1 MDLAIVEQAKAV
13 YLGKILQIVR
23 KLQIPDIVK
32 DDTHYIKNNTFDI
45 GDIKDED
52 VKFWFDEAE
61 NSIYL
66 EVDNL
71 SASFASTDYKFK
83 YSKWTPTISGTAKV
97 TIGKV
102 MLKIGLKIAT
112 QTIQP
117 GNRLLPNLNPVGV
130 AMVIDKDSI
139 KIDLS
144 GGVVSSLVGFFTK
157 FFKDHVCDEITKNVV
172 EQINAQVPTIVNPLI
187 AGTNG
192 YVDPIPTKW
201 TDKITL
207 DF

>member
-23 KLQIPDIVK
+23 KLKIPDIVK

-71 SASFASTDYKFK
+71 SASFSSTDYKFK

-97 TIGKV
+97 TIGKI

-112 QTIQP
+112 QTI
-117 GNRLLPNLNPVGV
+117 
-130 AMVIDKDSI
+130 
-139 KIDLS
+139 
-144 GGVVSSLVGFFTK
+144 
-157 FFKDHVCDEITKNVV
+157 
-172 EQINAQVPTIVNPLI
+172 
-187 AGTNG
+187 
-192 YVDPIPTKW
+192 
-201 TDKITL
+201 
-207 DF
+207 

>member
-23 KLQIPDIVK
+23 KLKIPDIVK

-97 TIGKV
+97 TIGKI

-144 GGVVSSLVGFFTK
+144 GGAVSSLVGFFTK
-157 FFKDHVCDEITKNVV
+157 FFKETVCDQITKNVV
-172 EQINAQVPTIVNPLI
+172 EQINRQVPTIVNPLI

>member
-23 KLQIPDIVK
+23 KLKIPDIVK

-97 TIGKV
+97 TIGKI

-112 QTIQP
+112 QTI
-117 GNRLLPNLNPVGV
+117 
-130 AMVIDKDSI
+130 
-139 KIDLS
+139 
-144 GGVVSSLVGFFTK
+144 
-157 FFKDHVCDEITKNVV
+157 
-172 EQINAQVPTIVNPLI
+172 
-187 AGTNG
+187 
-192 YVDPIPTKW
+192 
-201 TDKITL
+201 
-207 DF
+207 